1 MFKKGI
7 PLLIVFNLFWQFIF
21 APTIFAQTSLK
32 KTVKKAITGKSIPMT
47 DSSRIYIFNNI
58 ASLTSYAGK
67 RINSITIEQHN
78 FLSSIDSKESNLKDI
93 FSKIGDKLQSN
104 SKKRAIREN
113 IFFKEWDI
121 FDPSIIAYNE
131 KWLRDLS
138 YIQDA
143 KITATITP
151 YDTNQVD
158 LIVVTKDLFSYGGEL
173 QINNKDAY
181 AAKINNINLLGTGNS
196 VQLIQNFENG
206 RTPKS
211 GWGYDIGL
219 SNLMGSFISINAGI
233 NQFGNNLANNVL
245 SARKNYISVQR
256 PILHPNSK
264 WLGGMEY
271 LETENENVFPGKWD
285 TIFDQ
290 QLNYNLKHKDI
301 WIGYQL
307 TKQSK
312 RIKLNEYK
320 QFIQY
325 RYLENDFKARPI
337 DYLLQLDRNYQNLK
351 ANFLSFTLV
360 RQSVYR
366 TRYLYGL
373 GRYEDLPIGQSL
385 TWTTGYSQIEKDRS
399 AYLGFKFEQY
409 KLSKKENYNHVIANI
424 ATSYINKSLHDI
436 RFLSSLE
443 QFSKLKYLNNGLRYR
458 QILNLSFTQTLKNKY
473 NEALRINSIFG
484 IPQLNREQIKG
495 GTRLSA
501 NWETVLYNNRAI
513 WGFKSAPFVFGNLT
527 YIRAVG
533 NPILKGDIYTA
544 IGSGMRIRNENL
556 IFGTIELK
564 GFYFPRTNQQV
575 SPWNFSLITNL
586 RYKYNSNIVDKPNY
600 VEIN

>member
-67 RINSITIEQHN
+67 RINSITIEQQN

-93 FSKIGDKLQSN
+93 FSKIGNKLQSN

-113 IFFKEWDI
+113 IFFKEWDL

-143 KITATITP
+143 KILAMITP

-158 LIVVTKDLFSYGGEL
+158 VIVVTKDLFSYGGEL
-173 QINNKDAY
+173 LINNKDAY
-181 AAKINNINLLGTGNS
+181 AAKLNNINFLGTGNS
-196 VQLIQNFENG
+196 IQINQNFENQ
-206 RTPKS
+206 RNPKS
-211 GWGYDIGL
+211 GWGYDVGL
-219 SNLMGSFISINAGI
+219 SNFLGTFISINAGV
-233 NQFGNNLANNVL
+233 NQFGNNISNNVL

-325 RYLENDFKARPI
+325 RYLENDFRARPI

-424 ATSYINKSLHDI
+424 ATSYINKSLQDI

>member
-67 RINSITIEQHN
+67 RINSITIEQQN

-93 FSKIGDKLQSN
+93 FSKIGNKLQSN

-113 IFFKEWDI
+113 IFFKEWDV

-143 KITATITP
+143 KILAMITP

-158 LIVVTKDLFSYGGEL
+158 VIVVTKDLFSYGGEL
-173 QINNKDAY
+173 LINNKDAY
-181 AAKINNINLLGTGNS
+181 AAKLNNINFLGTGNS
-196 VQLIQNFENG
+196 IQINQNFENQ
-206 RTPKS
+206 RSPKS
-211 GWGYDIGL
+211 GWGYDVGL
-219 SNLMGSFISINAGI
+219 SNFLGTFISINAGV
-233 NQFGNNLANNVL
+233 NQFGNNISNNVL

-285 TIFDQ
+285 TIFNQ

-325 RYLENDFKARPI
+325 RYLENDFRARPI

-424 ATSYINKSLHDI
+424 ATSYINKSLQDI

>member
-78 FLSSIDSKESNLKDI
+78 FLSSIDSKESNIKDI
-93 FSKIGDKLQSN
+93 FSKIGNKLQSN

-113 IFFKEWDI
+113 IFFKEWDV

-143 KITATITP
+143 KILALITP

-158 LIVVTKDLFSYGGEL
+158 VIVVTKDLFSYGGEIL
-173 QINNKDAY
+173 INNKDAY
-181 AAKINNINLLGTGNS
+181 AAKLNNINFLGTGNS
-196 VQLIQNFENG
+196 IQVIQNFENQ
-206 RTPKS
+206 RSPKS
-211 GWGYDIGL
+211 GLGYDFGL
-219 SNLMGSFISINAGI
+219 SNFLGTFISINAGV
-233 NQFGNNLANNVL
+233 NQFGNNISNNVL

-325 RYLENDFKARPI
+325 RHLENNFRERPI

-409 KLSKKENYNHVIANI
+409 KLSKKENYNHIIANI
-424 ATSYINKSLHDI
+424 ATSYINKSLQDI

-443 QFSKLKYLNNGLRYR
+443 QFSKLKYLNNGLGYR

-473 NEALRINSIFG
+473 NEALRINSIYG

-495 GTRLSA
+495 GTRVSG
-501 NWETVLYNNRAI
+501 NWETVLYNNRQI

-527 YIRAVG
+527 YIRTVG
-533 NPILKGDIYTA
+533 DPILKGDIYSSV
-544 IGSGMRIRNENL
+544 GSGIRVRNENL
-556 IFGTIELK
+556 VFGTIELK
-564 GFYFPRTNQQV
+564 GFYFPRTNQQL
-575 SPWNFSLITNL
+575 SPWNFSLTTNL
-586 RYKYNSNIVDKPNY
+586 RYKYNSNIVEKPNY

>member
-93 FSKIGDKLQSN
+93 FSKIGNKLQSN

-143 KITATITP
+143 KILAMITP

-158 LIVVTKDLFSYGGEL
+158 VIVVTKDLFSYGGEL
-173 QINNKDAY
+173 LINNKDAY
-181 AAKINNINLLGTGNS
+181 AAKLNNINFLGTGNS
-196 VQLIQNFENG
+196 IQINQNFENQ
-206 RTPKS
+206 RSPKS
-211 GWGYDIGL
+211 GWGYDVGL
-219 SNLMGSFISINAGI
+219 SNFLGTFISINAGV
-233 NQFGNNLANNVL
+233 NQFGNNISNNVL

-325 RYLENDFKARPI
+325 RYLENDFRARPI

-424 ATSYINKSLHDI
+424 ATSYINKSLQDI

>member
-7 PLLIVFNLFWQFIF
+7 PLLIVSNLFWQFIF

-67 RINSITIEQHN
+67 RINSITIEQQN

-93 FSKIGDKLQSN
+93 FSKIGNKLQSN

-113 IFFKEWDI
+113 IFFKEWDV

-143 KITATITP
+143 KILAMITP

-158 LIVVTKDLFSYGGEL
+158 VIVVTKDLFSYGGEL
-173 QINNKDAY
+173 LIINKDAY
-181 AAKINNINLLGTGNS
+181 AAKLNNINFLGTGNS
-196 VQLIQNFENG
+196 IQINQNFENQ
-206 RTPKS
+206 RNPKS
-211 GWGYDIGL
+211 GWGYDVGL
-219 SNLMGSFISINAGI
+219 SNFLGTFISINAGV
-233 NQFGNNLANNVL
+233 NQFGNNISNNVL

-285 TIFDQ
+285 TIFNQ

-325 RYLENDFKARPI
+325 RYLENDFRARPI

-424 ATSYINKSLHDI
+424 ATSYINKSLQDI

>member
-143 KITATITP
+143 KILAMITP

-158 LIVVTKDLFSYGGEL
+158 VIVVTKDLFSYGGEL
-173 QINNKDAY
+173 LINNKDAY
-181 AAKINNINLLGTGNS
+181 AAKLNNINFLGTGNS
-196 VQLIQNFENG
+196 IQINQNFENQ
-206 RTPKS
+206 RSPKS
-211 GWGYDIGL
+211 GWGYDVGL
-219 SNLMGSFISINAGI
+219 SNFLGTFISINAGV
-233 NQFGNNLANNVL
+233 NQFGNNISNNVL

-325 RYLENDFKARPI
+325 RYLENDFRARPI

-424 ATSYINKSLHDI
+424 ATSYINKSLQDI

>member
-47 DSSRIYIFNNI
+47 DNSRIYIFNNI
-58 ASLTSYAGK
+58 ASLASYAGK

-93 FSKIGDKLQSN
+93 FSKIGNKLQSN

-113 IFFKEWDI
+113 IFFKEWDV

-256 PILHPNSK
+256 PLLHPNSK

-325 RYLENDFKARPI
+325 RYLENDFIARPI

-351 ANFLSFTLV
+351 ANFISFTLV

-385 TWTTGYSQIEKDRS
+385 TWTTGQYKIEEDKA

-409 KLSKKENYNHVIANI
+409 KLSKKDNYTHVIANI
-424 ATSYINKSLHDI
+424 ASSYINQSLQDF
-436 RFLSSLE
+436 RFLASLE
-443 QFSKLKYLNNGLRYR
+443 QFSKLKYLNNGYGYR
-458 QILNLSFTQTLKNKY
+458 QIVNLSFTQTLKNKY

-484 IPQLNREQIKG
+484 IPELNREQIKG

>member
-113 IFFKEWDI
+113 IFFKEWDV

-143 KITATITP
+143 KILALITP

-158 LIVVTKDLFSYGGEL
+158 VIVVTKDLFSYGGEL
-173 QINNKDAY
+173 LINNKDAY
-181 AAKINNINLLGTGNS
+181 AAKLNNINFLGTGNS
-196 VQLIQNFENG
+196 IQVNQNFENQ
-206 RTPKS
+206 RSPKS
-211 GWGYDIGL
+211 GWGYDVGL
-219 SNLMGSFISINAGI
+219 SNFLGTFISINAGV
-233 NQFGNNLANNVL
+233 NQFGNNISNNVL

-256 PILHPNSK
+256 PLLHPNSK

-325 RYLENDFKARPI
+325 RYLENDFRARPI

-424 ATSYINKSLHDI
+424 ATSYINKSLQDI

>member
-7 PLLIVFNLFWQFIF
+7 PLLIVSNLFWQFIF

-78 FLSSIDSKESNLKDI
+78 FLSSIDSKESNIKDI
-93 FSKIGDKLQSN
+93 FSKIGNKLQSN

-113 IFFKEWDI
+113 IFFKEWDV

-143 KITATITP
+143 KILALITP

-158 LIVVTKDLFSYGGEL
+158 VIVVTKDLFSYGGEIL
-173 QINNKDAY
+173 INNKDAY
-181 AAKINNINLLGTGNS
+181 AAKLNNINFLGTGNS
-196 VQLIQNFENG
+196 IQVIQNFENQ
-206 RTPKS
+206 RSPKS
-211 GWGYDIGL
+211 GLGYDFGL
-219 SNLMGSFISINAGI
+219 SNFLGTFISINAGV
-233 NQFGNNLANNVL
+233 NQFGNNISNNVL

-264 WLGGMEY
+264 WLCGMEY

-325 RYLENDFKARPI
+325 RYLENDFRARPI

-424 ATSYINKSLHDI
+424 ATSYINKSLQDI

-443 QFSKLKYLNNGLRYR
+443 QFSKLKYLNNGLGYR

>member
-113 IFFKEWDI
+113 IFFKEWDV

-143 KITATITP
+143 KILALITP

-158 LIVVTKDLFSYGGEL
+158 VIVVTKDLFSYGGEL
-173 QINNKDAY
+173 LINNKDAY
-181 AAKINNINLLGTGNS
+181 AAKLNNINFLGTGNS
-196 VQLIQNFENG
+196 IQVNQNFENQ
-206 RTPKS
+206 RSPKS
-211 GWGYDIGL
+211 GWGYDVGL
-219 SNLMGSFISINAGI
+219 SNFLGTFISINAGV
-233 NQFGNNLANNVL
+233 NQFGNNISNNVL

-325 RYLENDFKARPI
+325 RYLENDFRARPI

-424 ATSYINKSLHDI
+424 ATSYINKSLQDI

>member
-7 PLLIVFNLFWQFIF
+7 SLLIVFNLFWQFIF

-32 KTVKKAITGKSIPMT
+32 KTVEKAITGKSIPMT

-67 RINSITIEQHN
+67 RINNITIEQHN
-78 FLSSIDSKESNLKDI
+78 FLSSIDSKESNIKDI
-93 FSKIGDKLQSN
+93 FSKIGNKLQSN

-113 IFFKEWDI
+113 IFFKEWDV

-143 KITATITP
+143 KILAMITP

-158 LIVVTKDLFSYGGEL
+158 VIVVTKDLFSYGGEVL
-173 QINNKDAY
+173 INNKDAY
-181 AAKINNINLLGTGNS
+181 AAKLNNINFLGTGNS
-196 VQLIQNFENG
+196 IQFIQNFENQ
-206 RTPKS
+206 RSPKP
-211 GWGYDIGL
+211 GLGYDFGL
-219 SNLMGSFISINAGI
+219 SNFLGTFISINAGV

-256 PILHPNSK
+256 PLLHPNSK

-312 RIKLNEYK
+312 GIKLNEYK

-325 RYLENDFKARPI
+325 RHLENNFRARPI

-424 ATSYINKSLHDI
+424 ATSYINKSLQDI

-443 QFSKLKYLNNGLRYR
+443 QFSKLKYLNNGLGYR

-473 NEALRINSIFG
+473 NEALRINSIYG

-495 GTRLSA
+495 GTRVSG
-501 NWETVLYNNRAI
+501 NWETVLYNNRPI

-527 YIRAVG
+527 YIRTVG
-533 NPILKGDIYTA
+533 DPILKGDIYSSV
-544 IGSGMRIRNENL
+544 GSGIRVRNENL
-556 IFGTIELK
+556 VFGTIELK
-564 GFYFPRTNQQV
+564 GFYFPRTNQQL
-575 SPWNFSLITNL
+575 SPWNFSLTTNL
-586 RYKYNSNIVDKPNY
+586 RYKYNSNIVEKPNY

>member
-93 FSKIGDKLQSN
+93 FSKIGNKLQSN

-113 IFFKEWDI
+113 IFFKEWDV

-256 PILHPNSK
+256 PLLHPNSK

-271 LETENENVFPGKWD
+271 LETFNKNVFPGTWD
-285 TIFDQ
+285 SVFDQ
-290 QLNYNLKHKDI
+290 QLNYDLKHKDI
-301 WIGYQL
+301 WVGYQL
-307 TKQSK
+307 TSQSK
-312 RIKLNEYK
+312 RIKSNAYR

-325 RYLENDFKARPI
+325 RYLENNFKERPI

-351 ANFLSFTLV
+351 ANFISFTLV

-385 TWTTGYSQIEKDRS
+385 TWTTGQYKIEKDKA

-409 KLSKKENYNHVIANI
+409 KLSKKDNYTHVIANI
-424 ATSYINKSLHDI
+424 ASSYINQSLQDF
-436 RFLSSLE
+436 RFLASLE
-443 QFSKLKYLNNGLRYR
+443 QFSKLKYLNNGYGYR
-458 QILNLSFTQTLKNKY
+458 QIVNLSFTQTLKNKY
-473 NEALRINSIFG
+473 NEALRINSIYG
-484 IPQLNREQIKG
+484 IPELNREQIKG

>member
-7 PLLIVFNLFWQFIF
+7 PLLIVSNLFWQFIF

-67 RINSITIEQHN
+67 RINSITIEQQN

-93 FSKIGDKLQSN
+93 FSKIGNKLQSN

-113 IFFKEWDI
+113 IFFKEWDV

-131 KWLRDLS
+131 NWLRDLS

-143 KITATITP
+143 KILAMITP

-158 LIVVTKDLFSYGGEL
+158 VIVVTKDLFSYGGEL
-173 QINNKDAY
+173 LINNKDAY
-181 AAKINNINLLGTGNS
+181 AAKLNNINFLGTGNS
-196 VQLIQNFENG
+196 IQINQNFENQ
-206 RTPKS
+206 RSPKS
-211 GWGYDIGL
+211 GWGYDVGL
-219 SNLMGSFISINAGI
+219 SNFLGTFISINAGV
-233 NQFGNNLANNVL
+233 NQFGNNISNNVL

-325 RYLENDFKARPI
+325 RYLENDFRARPI

-424 ATSYINKSLHDI
+424 ATSYINKSLQDI

>member
-7 PLLIVFNLFWQFIF
+7 PLFILFNLFWQFIF
-21 APTIFAQTSLK
+21 APTIFAQTNLK

-47 DSSRIYIFNNI
+47 DSSRIYVLNNI
-58 ASLTSYAGK
+58 ATLKSYAGK

-78 FLSSIDSKESNLKDI
+78 FLASIDSKDSSLKDI
-93 FSKIGDKLQSN
+93 FSKLGNKLQSN

-113 IFFKEWDI
+113 IFFKEWDV
-121 FDPSIIAYNE
+121 FDPSIISYNE

-143 KITATITP
+143 KILAIVTP

-158 LIVVTKDLFSYGGEL
+158 IIVVTKDLFSYGGEVL
-173 QINNKDAY
+173 INNKDAY
-181 AAKINNINLLGTGNS
+181 AAKLNNINFLGTGNS
-196 VQLIQNFENG
+196 IQIIQNFENQ
-206 RTPKS
+206 RSPKS
-211 GWGYDIGL
+211 GWGYDFGL
-219 SNLMGSFISINAGI
+219 SNFLGTFISVNAGV
-233 NQFGNNLANNVL
+233 NQFGNNISNNVL

-256 PILHPNSK
+256 PVLHPNSK

-271 LETENENVFPGKWD
+271 LETFNKNVFPGKWD

-312 RIKLNEYK
+312 RIKLNEYR

-325 RYLENDFKARPI
+325 RYLENNFIERPI

-351 ANFLSFTLV
+351 ANFLAFSLV
-360 RQSVYR
+360 KQSVYR

-385 TWTTGYSQIEKDRS
+385 TWTMGHSQIEKDKS

-424 ATSYINKSLHDI
+424 ATSYINKSLQDI

-443 QFSKLKYLNNGLRYR
+443 QFSKLKYLNNGLGYR

-473 NEALRINSIFG
+473 NDALRINSIFG

-501 NWETVLYNNRAI
+501 NWETILYNNRVI

-533 NPILKGDIYTA
+533 NPILKGDIYSA
-544 IGSGMRIRNENL
+544 IGSGLRIRNENL
-556 IFGTIELK
+556 VFGTIELK
-564 GFYFPRTNQQV
+564 GFYFPRTNQQA

-586 RYKYNSNIVDKPNY
+586 RYKYNSNIVEKPNY

>member
-1 MFKKGI
+1 
-7 PLLIVFNLFWQFIF
+7 
-21 APTIFAQTSLK
+21 
-32 KTVKKAITGKSIPMT
+32 
-47 DSSRIYIFNNI
+47 
-58 ASLTSYAGK
+58 
-67 RINSITIEQHN
+67 
-78 FLSSIDSKESNLKDI
+78 
-93 FSKIGDKLQSN
+93 
-104 SKKRAIREN
+104 
-113 IFFKEWDI
+113 
-121 FDPSIIAYNE
+121 
-131 KWLRDLS
+131 
-138 YIQDA
+138 
-143 KITATITP
+143 
-151 YDTNQVD
+151 
-158 LIVVTKDLFSYGGEL
+158 
-173 QINNKDAY
+173 
-181 AAKINNINLLGTGNS
+181 
-196 VQLIQNFENG
+196 
-206 RTPKS
+206 
-211 GWGYDIGL
+211 
-219 SNLMGSFISINAGI
+219 
-233 NQFGNNLANNVL
+233 
-245 SARKNYISVQR
+245 
-256 PILHPNSK
+256 
-264 WLGGMEY
+264 MEY

-325 RYLENDFKARPI
+325 RYLENDFRARPI
-337 DYLLQLDRNYQNLK
+337 DYLLQFDRNYQNLK
-351 ANFLSFTLV
+351 ANFLSFTLI

-424 ATSYINKSLHDI
+424 ATSYINKSLQDI

>member
-1 MFKKGI
+1 M
-7 PLLIVFNLFWQFIF
+7 
-21 APTIFAQTSLK
+21 
-32 KTVKKAITGKSIPMT
+32 
-47 DSSRIYIFNNI
+47 
-58 ASLTSYAGK
+58 
-67 RINSITIEQHN
+67 
-78 FLSSIDSKESNLKDI
+78 
-93 FSKIGDKLQSN
+93 
-104 SKKRAIREN
+104 
-113 IFFKEWDI
+113 
-121 FDPSIIAYNE
+121 
-131 KWLRDLS
+131 
-138 YIQDA
+138 
-143 KITATITP
+143 ITP

-158 LIVVTKDLFSYGGEL
+158 VIVVTKDLFSYGGEL
-173 QINNKDAY
+173 LINNKDAY
-181 AAKINNINLLGTGNS
+181 AAKLNNINFLGTGNS
-196 VQLIQNFENG
+196 IQINQNFENQ
-206 RTPKS
+206 RSPKS
-211 GWGYDIGL
+211 GWGYDVGL
-219 SNLMGSFISINAGI
+219 SNFLGTFISINAGV
-233 NQFGNNLANNVL
+233 NQFGNNISNNVL

-325 RYLENDFKARPI
+325 RYLENDFRARPI

-424 ATSYINKSLHDI
+424 ATSYINKSLQDI

>member
-1 MFKKGI
+1 MER
-7 PLLIVFNLFWQFIF
+7 
-21 APTIFAQTSLK
+21 A
-32 KTVKKAITGKSIPMT
+32 KKAITGKSLSMT
-47 DSSRIYIFNNI
+47 DSNRIYLFNNI
-58 ASLTSYAGK
+58 ATLKSYAGK

-78 FLSSIDSKESNLKDI
+78 FSTNIDSTESNFKDF
-93 FSKIGDKLQSN
+93 FSRLGNQLHYNSN
-104 SKKRAIREN
+104 TRAIREN
-113 IFFKEWDI
+113 LFFSEWDL

-131 KWLRDLS
+131 KWLRNLN

-143 KITATITP
+143 KITAIVTP

-158 LIVVTKDLFSYGGEL
+158 LLVITKDLFSYGGEIL
-173 QINNKDAY
+173 INNKNAY
-181 AAKINNINLLGTGNS
+181 SAKINNTNLAGTGNS
-196 VQLIQNFENG
+196 LQLIQNFENE
-206 RTPKS
+206 RIPKS
-211 GWGYDIGL
+211 GWGYDFGL
-219 SNLMGSFISINAGI
+219 SNIFGSFISVNAGM

-245 SARKNYISVQR
+245 SARKNYISIQR

-271 LETENENVFPGKWD
+271 LEAVNENVFPNKWD
-285 TIFDQ
+285 SIYNLA
-290 QLNYNLKHKDI
+290 LNYNLKHKDI

-307 TKQSK
+307 TKKK
-312 RIKLNEYK
+312 RMIKANEDR

-325 RYLENDFKARPI
+325 RHLENDFKERPLN
-337 DYLLQLDRNYQNLK
+337 YQLQLDRNYQNLI
-351 ANFLSFTLV
+351 ADFISYTIV

-373 GRYEDLPIGQSL
+373 GRYEDLPIGRSL
-385 TWTTGYSQIEKDRS
+385 TWTSGRYQIEQDQ
-399 AYLGFKFEQY
+399 APYLGFKFEQY
-409 KLSKKENYNHVIANI
+409 KLSRKENYTHIIANI
-424 ATSYINKSLHDI
+424 ASSYMDKSLQDF
-436 RFLSSLE
+436 RFLTSLE
-443 QFSKLKYLNNGLRYR
+443 QFSKLKYLNNGFGYR

-473 NEALRINSIFG
+473 NEALRINSIYG

-495 GTRLSA
+495 GTRISA
-501 NWETVLYNNRAI
+501 NWETVFYNNRAF

-527 YIRAVG
+527 YIRTMG
-533 NPILKGDIYTA
+533 DPILKGDIYSS

-564 GFYFPRTNQQV
+564 GFYFPRTNQQL

-586 RYKYNSNIVDKPNY
+586 RYKYNSNIIEKPNY

>member
-1 MFKKGI
+1 MYKKWI
-7 PLLIVFNLFWQFIF
+7 ALFIVFNLLWQITFV
-21 APTIFAQTSLK
+21 PTIVAQTNLIEK
-32 KTVKKAITGKSIPMT
+32 VKNVVTGKPHAMT
-47 DSSRIYIFNNI
+47 DSTRINLLKQIR
-58 ASLTSYAGK
+58 SLQSYTGK
-67 RINSITIEQHN
+67 RINSITIEQHD
-78 FLSSIDSKESNLKDI
+78 FLTSIDSKDSKMKDL
-93 FSKIGDKLQSN
+93 FSKLGNSLQSN
-104 SKKRAIREN
+104 SKSRAIKEN
-113 IFFKEWDI
+113 LFFKEWDV

-143 KITATITP
+143 KILAMITP

-158 LIVVTKDLFSYGGEL
+158 VIVVTKDLFSYGGEL
-173 QINNKDAY
+173 LINNKDAY
-181 AAKINNINLLGTGNS
+181 AAKLNNINFLGTGNS
-196 VQLIQNFENG
+196 IQVNQNFENQ
-206 RTPKS
+206 RSPKS
-211 GWGYDIGL
+211 GWGYDVGL
-219 SNLMGSFISINAGI
+219 SNFLGTFISINAGV
-233 NQFGNNLANNVL
+233 NQFGNNISNNVL

-301 WIGYQL
+301 WIGHQL

-424 ATSYINKSLHDI
+424 ATSYINKSLQDI

-501 NWETVLYNNRAI
+501 NWETVLYNNRVI
-513 WGFKSAPFVFGNLT
+513 WGFKSAPFIFGNFT
-527 YIRAVG
+527 YIRAVDI
-533 NPILKGDIYTA
+533 PILKGDIYTA

-575 SPWNFSLITNL
+575 SPWNFSLLTNL
-586 RYKYNSNIVDKPNY
+586 RYKYNSNIVEKPNF

>member
-21 APTIFAQTSLK
+21 APTIFAQTNLK

-113 IFFKEWDI
+113 IFFKEWDV

-143 KITATITP
+143 KILAMITP

-158 LIVVTKDLFSYGGEL
+158 VIVVTKDLFSYGGEL
-173 QINNKDAY
+173 LINNKDAY
-181 AAKINNINLLGTGNS
+181 AAKLNNINFLGTGNS
-196 VQLIQNFENG
+196 IQINQNFENQ
-206 RTPKS
+206 RSPKS
-211 GWGYDIGL
+211 GWGYDVGL
-219 SNLMGSFISINAGI
+219 SNFLGTFISINAGV
-233 NQFGNNLANNVL
+233 NQFGNNISNNVL

-424 ATSYINKSLHDI
+424 ATSYINKSLQDI

-513 WGFKSAPFVFGNLT
+513 WGFKSAPFIFGNLT